1 MPDPRLPLF
10 YDSDLQNAIF
20 RAKRQM
26 AADEAARQAAAG
38 RAARGGLGPNPLGS
52 EGTGYIPLAPSLSEA
67 SAAAIGTNLG
77 NINPLR
83 ALYGQVAESYVPGYG
98 NLSQQESAN
107 IGQLL
112 NPGRL
117 IDTER
122 YGAEYGSIRGAPG
135 SPAAISSAV
144 RRTDDEILRR
154 QLLGSQLLGGAAQRG
169 KGILPFENFFVN
181 PQQQYESDWLAKQ
194 LAAAPDPAA
203 AFNLNMQA
211 AAAGLRSGMQS
222 GYGGGSRALPYS
234 GGNMISNAPTGNDKV
249 DQVVNKYR
257 PNLAPTG
264 LASDSLAFQAVNESP
279 DWDFTEEGWQRAT
292 SPRYTG
298 PTSPLP
304 SFLSPSWAGPTGQ
317 PTAPRTDIN
326 DPQGSLYWDTGRY
339 LGPDYQMPEP
349 WPMSYDWSQ

>member
-10 YDSDLQNAIF
+10 YDSDLQNAIY

-211 AAAGLRSGMQS
+211 AAAGIRSGMQS
-222 GYGGGSRALPYS
+222 GYGGGSRAVPSMPFGGY
-234 GGNMISNAPTGNDKV
+234 GGNMISNAPTGNDRV
-249 DQVVNKYR
+249 NQVVQKYAG
-257 PNLAPTG
+257 NLNPTG
-264 LASDSLAFQAVNESP
+264 PGYGMLTNEDTGQTWFASNESP
-279 DWDFTEEGWQRAT
+279 EIT
-292 SPRYTG
+292 SAPSITG
-298 PTSPLP
+298 
-304 SFLSPSWAGPTGQ
+304 AIPTGDQ
-317 PTAPRTDIN
+317 YPTYMNP
-326 DPQGSLYWDTGRY
+326 L
-339 LGPDYQMPEP
+339 
-349 WPMSYDWSQ
+349 MSYDWSQ